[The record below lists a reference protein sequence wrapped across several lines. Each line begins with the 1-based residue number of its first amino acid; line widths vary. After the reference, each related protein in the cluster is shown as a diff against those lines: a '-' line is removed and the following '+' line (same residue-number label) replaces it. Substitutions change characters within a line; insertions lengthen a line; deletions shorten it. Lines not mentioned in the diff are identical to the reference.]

1 MSGVTISAREEA
13 SLIGAIGRCQDEVKK
28 QVMELTWGR
37 MFQAVRTASTG
48 VLKQSNAWCQTK
60 DAGENESGKEIK
72 IWTKIYLTPNLC
84 PQCSSHT
91 MNWEVVW
98 QLENDTGNWKQ
109 FETYSIDC

>member
-48 VLKQSNAWCQTK
+48 VLKQSNA
-60 DAGENESGKEIK
+60 
-72 IWTKIYLTPNLC
+72 
-84 PQCSSHT
+84 
-91 MNWEVVW
+91 
-98 QLENDTGNWKQ
+98 
-109 FETYSIDC
+109 